1 MNRKGIILIL
11 LIMCVLSIPAI
22 GAAEIDVDDTNNT
35 KLTTTDS
42 DVVNQGNDLSL
53 SVSNNDT
60 LLSDVGESFTQLN
73 EDVSGDDVTLTKNYT
88 YVSSDSAFAGGITLS
103 GTKTING
110 NGNVVIDASNQARI
124 FKVTAGSTVT
134 FKGITF
140 INANPTQGP
149 GGAIFGTGVVHIENC
164 KFINNT
170 VNNANGGAVCLS
182 GAGSTITNSYFEG
195 NKATKNPNNMN
206 SGGAGAVFLNASN
219 IMISNSEF
227 IKNMAGLNG
236 GAIGS
241 SAMRI
246 ASCTITN
253 CTFTSNT
260 ANGSAGAIGMQSRD
274 FHIRDSTFKHNE
286 AKGMFTIYP
295 GNGGA
300 MVMRGWDSYAYNCTF
315 IDNTAAQH
323 GGAVYLTNTS
333 YEPLNNNT
341 GFVLCT
347 FIDNNAGMNG
357 GAVDWY
363 AGATYG
369 YINDSTFINNTAK
382 RSGGAV
388 HWSGHYGTISNST
401 FIDNNATGEITSEIG
416 GVIGGGDGGAVVWV
430 GSYGTIK
437 DNCIFT
443 NNYAANRGGAIFL
456 HGNATENC
464 TDITITHSHF
474 NSNYAGMNGG
484 AVDWNEGAHSGNI
497 LYSTFTNNTARSNGG
512 AVFWSGHDGEIY
524 YSNFTG
530 NKAEGLVIDSHNNI
544 GDGGAIIW
552 SGLNGTV
559 NNCRFVDNE
568 AAKRGGAVY
577 LQNCTHGNCTNT
589 TFAHDYFKNNTA
601 GTNGGAIDWH
611 EGANDGNV
619 LYSVFEENTAKRS
632 GGAVFWNGNVGE
644 ILHSNFTGNK
654 ALGIVNATSVM
665 GDVTYGG
672 DGGAVIWTGSEG
684 IVDDCRF
691 VDNEAAKRGGAIFL
705 QGTSKENCTNTTFKY
720 SYFKG
725 NVAGTNGGA
734 IDWSEGANDGL
745 VDNVT
750 FINNTAKR
758 SGGAIFWNGH
768 DGTITYARFYGN
780 RALGIA
786 NATDVYGNVTYGGD
800 GGAVMWSGGLGKVYY
815 SNFVNNTAAKRGG
828 AVFLQGS
835 ATEPCDDTIFK
846 DDYFANNVAGTNGGA
861 IDWSEGANDGLVDSV
876 TFINNTA
883 RRSGGAIYWYGER
896 GRIIDSN
903 FDDNRAL
910 GLVNAS
916 SSYGY
921 NTTGGDGGAVIWTGS
936 NGIVDNCNFT
946 DNYAAVRGGAVFL
959 QGSLEGYC
967 MNVTFSNSFF
977 ENNVA
982 ETNGGAVNFYV
993 GALEGRILN
1002 STFKNNNAKTGI
1014 GGAVVWKGYNGT
1026 IQDSSFTENYAKND
1040 GGSVY
1045 FEGDY
1050 GRVYNTSYDGNTA
1063 GDDGGALCWAGNY
1076 GKIYN
1081 LTANNNRGI
1090 SEGTSH
1096 SKGGTLIV
1104 TGSNMTIDVMEISNS
1119 YAEVEG
1125 GGLFL
1130 TGNNVNISN
1139 VEFYLC
1145 SVNDDSAENV
1155 GGALDIVGNNTRLI
1169 NATIQGSNAR
1179 YGGAIYVLG
1188 NHTRIISSSF
1198 DNSSANLGGS
1208 IYISGDNA
1216 TIIGSNFTNSY
1227 AYKDGGA
1234 IYITGFLTEIY
1245 NSTFIN
1251 GTAADDG
1258 GAVYWQGNNGTLDG
1272 CVFVNNKGISS
1283 YEVGSTTKKHTSKG
1297 GTISIIGNY
1306 TKISNSNFTDSFTEN
1321 NNGENFGGTIFITG
1335 HDVDLVGCNFNNSEA
1350 RSSDGGTIYIIGHD
1364 VRVINSTI
1372 DNSSAR
1378 KGGAIYI
1385 DGVNA
1390 SVINSTLNNT
1400 FAKTGNSYTANNL
1413 GGAVYIKGNNANI
1426 IGSEIENASAYQ
1438 GGGLYLEG
1446 DYCNVTNSSVKE
1458 GYAYVD
1464 GGALYSTGSYSNV
1477 YFSNFTSNEARG
1489 DGGAMYWHGGKNSR
1503 NNTIVGC
1510 IFLENVAYANS
1521 GSNTKGGGAIYW
1533 SEGGYYGTIK
1543 DSQFINNSVQSTV
1556 KADGGA
1562 ILWDKCHFAVID
1574 NCIFDGDYI
1583 ETTNTGD
1590 VWIQG
1595 GAIYLR
1601 VDDPYTISNS
1611 KFINCY
1617 SEKEAG
1623 ALYVQSNT
1631 NGRKILIVNTTF
1643 INNVA
1648 QSIGQNS
1655 NGGGAIQ
1662 VKQADIVILQNV
1674 TFINNTANQGGAVTV
1689 YDTKTNITFIDCT
1702 FDNNT
1707 ANNGNGG
1714 SIWAEKK
1721 FFIYNTTIAN
1731 STASGYGGGLYTTAD
1746 LSYDNLTFINNT
1758 ATSGGG
1764 LYWNKAGIKIQNM
1777 EFINNTALERGG
1789 GIYVTAGTATI
1800 QNVNMTGNK
1809 AFTGSAIWADK
1820 DITLVDVYLMENQA
1834 NSSSLDISFDESTGK
1849 IVVLFK
1855 GKDKYLNAIYLN
1867 GGTKLYCTNVTYW
1880 DKSGETNSGASKI
1893 TWPTTTAQDTPEGG
1907 QNLTV
1912 RVYGGDGKLVE
1923 QNILTNN
1930 DGKVYLNLADII
1942 SDTNYHEMYVESE
1955 LNDDTYYTIIKATT
1969 RSASQVNASANK
1981 TTYHSN
1987 STLNVNVTQ
1996 GATGNVS
2003 VYIGDTFIANIT
2015 LDNSKGSINMS
2026 TLVEGVYLPVG
2037 NHTLSFVYN
2046 GNVKYDKSNTTA
2058 ILEITKITPV
2068 MLLNVTGIGYN
2079 LLVNVTVMDGEYNI
2093 TDATGNVTIQVEDR
2107 TATIYLGNGQGM
2119 TIIYGLPIGNYTV
2132 NATYHGDNNYYNIT
2146 NSTEANVTE
2155 KTQTVLVL
2163 DVDSEKLYYINET
2176 VPIKVTILPKGE
2188 GNITLYIN
2196 GIPHELTLQ
2205 TVDNST
2211 FVEFNATELKD
2222 GINYVFATYEGTEI
2236 YAPSWAQD
2244 RFNVTKYN
2252 STIGIETANITFKD
2266 TEIINITLPE
2276 DAEGIIKVLI
2286 NDTPYLVELVGG
2298 SAQVNVS
2305 DLAVG
2310 TYNVT
2315 VIFNGDKKYYNST
2328 NSTLF
2333 NVTKIKPAIEID
2345 VDNVTYGNETVITVI
2360 LPDGVTGNVT
2370 IKVNDTILVYE
2381 EQEIV
2386 DGKVTLPGTILPA
2399 GNYTVEAT
2407 YNGDGNYSVCTA
2419 QTNFTVYR
2427 QAPVLTVTVE
2437 DINYGESAN
2446 ITVTVPDGVT
2456 GTIIIK
2462 VNGTESEPLTITEG
2476 KVNLTVAGLAVGNYP
2491 VEVIYSGNDNYSD
2504 DTVTTDFEVFQIG
2517 TELDVDVHDIT
2528 VWDTEYINITIKDA
2542 AGEII
2547 TNATGNVT
2555 INIDGVNHTAE
2566 IKDGIARFNTSDL
2579 TVGHKVIWVFYDG
2592 DRNLTANR
2600 SMAEFDVG
2608 QRAPMVNVTAQ
2619 NITVGEDGNITVKV
2633 PANATGYVI
2642 IEIIGGD
2649 TYFKNVTNGQ
2659 AVVYPQN
2666 LKVGNYTV
2674 RATYYGIST
2683 DNYTVNTA
2691 EANFTVKPIED
2702 YNITVIA
2709 NNITYG
2715 ENATV
2720 IVTLPSDATG
2730 NVTIYIGGVNRGTVN
2745 ITNGIATLTDIAGLK
2760 AGQHEVNVTY
2770 NGNER
2775 YASKDKN
2782 GTIFH
2787 VLPTDDWTLDIDVEA
2802 HKYGEDTIIT
2812 VTLPE
2817 NAKENVTLE
2826 IDGVNYTVKLT
2837 DGVGELRLNNLSAGL
2852 HEVNAYYPGD
2862 ENYTNKSSS
2871 DKFIIDQATPTII
2884 INATPAKVGDNATI
2898 NITVSGNATGNVTI
2912 YVDGQMFE
2920 RTIVNHTVSLNVTG
2934 LASGNHN
2941 VVVFYKGDQNYTSN
2955 INSTSLLIVK
2965 NSSDLVIVATPESVV
2980 VGKNTTITVTSV
2992 NVTSGNVIIEVN
3004 GINYTVA
3011 LNNGVAKLNVTLP
3024 VGDYTAKAYFLGD
3037 DKYNASTNTSNVFHV
3052 INKTAAWV
3060 NITADKVVEID
3071 NNLTFTVT
3079 TNSNSTLVVKV
3090 NGVVV
3095 TPVDGVYRFNGTVAG
3110 NYTITAEV
3118 AENDYYTQASNS
3130 TVFTVIKHN
3139 STVSID
3145 EIPNHFVGDEFDIT
3159 INNNTA
3165 VVVTING
3172 KEYPVVDG
3180 KVVVNTT
3187 KLPAGEYTVTATVYE
3202 NDKYYGNSST
3212 VSFNITKR
3220 ASSVNITVN
3229 PEYYVGEAF
3238 NITIQNN
3245 TAVNVTIN
3253 GKEYSIVN
3261 GNISIPADELPAGH
3275 YVITA
3280 TIKESDKY
3288 LANSTTKEFDVIK
3301 NNSNVNVTADPIKV
3315 GQTAIIEIAG
3325 PNDYDG
3331 MAVVTVYGKD
3341 YMVKLTSGAGQLEI
3355 AGLGNGTYDIN
3366 VTYLENDKYLQS
3378 INDTVKLIVS
3388 KVDDAEIT
3396 SSVENITVGDPA
3408 VIKVTLPEDATG
3420 NVTVTIGNIT
3430 RTVPI
3435 TGGENEILVP
3445 GVPVG
3450 DHEVK
3455 VTYNGDNK
3463 YLPANTTT
3471 SLTVKPAETDPSDIK
3486 VVDEGNGTVVVVVPK
3501 DATGNVTIT
3510 INGTNYPSP
3519 VINGTA
3525 TFDLTDEN
3533 PGTYNVTATYS
3544 GDKNYTPA
3552 TTNANVTIPKHA
3564 TPMSIE
3570 VKDAKVGETV
3580 KVTVNVPEDLKGNV
3594 TVEINGKTYS
3604 AKPSNGKAEFEIT
3617 GLLSGNKTVIAEYDG
3632 DDWYMANSTTVNF
3645 TVSKNPAPISVEV
3658 DNSTNGQATITVTL
3672 PEDAKGYVIVNVD
3685 GVDYGINLTAGDKSV
3700 TVPITHTGDYVAK
3713 VNYLGDDKYLGNS
3726 TSKDF
3731 HASSSKAHPN
3741 IAAEVENVPVGEDV
3755 TVKVTVPEGAD
3766 GNVTVTID
3774 NVTVT
3779 APVKSGEN
3787 IIKVPGVSEGNHDVN
3802 ISYSGNDRYEPEKIT
3817 KSVSVFRSI
3826 IANDMT
3832 RGWGSPY
3839 DYKAEFLDETGHVI
3853 ADTEVKFVVNGKTYT
3868 AKTNNQGIAYLDTS
3882 KLPVGK
3888 YNITCI
3894 NLVTGEQVTAKTT
3907 IVKRLIENKDIT
3919 MDFLDGTWYK
3929 VRAIGDDGKPVGEG
3943 EFVQISVHTVS
3954 YSCKTDKNGYAKLKI
3969 NLNPGKYTITAEYKN
3984 TTVKNKLVVKQ
3995 TFKLVKKT
4003 VSVKKGKKLVL
4014 QAKLKWSNGKAIK
4027 GKVIKIK
4034 FKGKTYK
4041 AKTNSKGIAKV
4052 TIKTKI
4058 TKKLKKGKKYAYS
4071 ATYQYNTVKGKVYVK

>member
-1 MNRKGIILIL
+1 
-11 LIMCVLSIPAI
+11 
-22 GAAEIDVDDTNNT
+22 
-35 KLTTTDS
+35 
-42 DVVNQGNDLSL
+42 
-53 SVSNNDT
+53 
-60 LLSDVGESFTQLN
+60 
-73 EDVSGDDVTLTKNYT
+73 
-88 YVSSDSAFAGGITLS
+88 
-103 GTKTING
+103 
-110 NGNVVIDASNQARI
+110 
-124 FKVTAGSTVT
+124 
-134 FKGITF
+134 
-140 INANPTQGP
+140 
-149 GGAIFGTGVVHIENC
+149 
-164 KFINNT
+164 
-170 VNNANGGAVCLS
+170 
-182 GAGSTITNSYFEG
+182 
-195 NKATKNPNNMN
+195 
-206 SGGAGAVFLNASN
+206 
-219 IMISNSEF
+219 
-227 IKNMAGLNG
+227 
-236 GAIGS
+236 
-241 SAMRI
+241 
-246 ASCTITN
+246 
-253 CTFTSNT
+253 
-260 ANGSAGAIGMQSRD
+260 
-274 FHIRDSTFKHNE
+274 
-286 AKGMFTIYP
+286 
-295 GNGGA
+295 
-300 MVMRGWDSYAYNCTF
+300 
-315 IDNTAAQH
+315 
-323 GGAVYLTNTS
+323 
-333 YEPLNNNT
+333 
-341 GFVLCT
+341 
-347 FIDNNAGMNG
+347 
-357 GAVDWY
+357 
-363 AGATYG
+363 
-369 YINDSTFINNTAK
+369 
-382 RSGGAV
+382 
-388 HWSGHYGTISNST
+388 
-401 FIDNNATGEITSEIG
+401 
-416 GVIGGGDGGAVVWV
+416 
-430 GSYGTIK
+430 
-437 DNCIFT
+437 
-443 NNYAANRGGAIFL
+443 
-456 HGNATENC
+456 
-464 TDITITHSHF
+464 
-474 NSNYAGMNGG
+474 
-484 AVDWNEGAHSGNI
+484 
-497 LYSTFTNNTARSNGG
+497 
-512 AVFWSGHDGEIY
+512 
-524 YSNFTG
+524 
-530 NKAEGLVIDSHNNI
+530 
-544 GDGGAIIW
+544 
-552 SGLNGTV
+552 
-559 NNCRFVDNE
+559 
-568 AAKRGGAVY
+568 
-577 LQNCTHGNCTNT
+577 
-589 TFAHDYFKNNTA
+589 
-601 GTNGGAIDWH
+601 
-611 EGANDGNV
+611 
-619 LYSVFEENTAKRS
+619 
-632 GGAVFWNGNVGE
+632 
-644 ILHSNFTGNK
+644 
-654 ALGIVNATSVM
+654 M

-672 DGGAVIWTGSEG
+672 DGGAVIWTGSNG

-705 QGTSKENCTNTTFKY
+705 QGTSKENCTNTVFKN
-720 SYFKG
+720 SYFR
-725 NVAGTNGGA
+725 NNTAGTNGGA

-993 GALEGRILN
+993 GAREGRILN

-1139 VEFYLC
+1139 VKFYLC

-1227 AYKDGGA
+1227 AYEDGGA

-1689 YDTKTNITFIDCT
+1689 YDTRTNITFIDCT
-1702 FDNNT
+1702 FDHNT

-1923 QNILTNN
+1923 QNILTDN

-2093 TDATGNVTIQVEDR
+2093 TDVTGNVTIQVEDR

-2252 STIGIETANITFKD
+2252 STIGIETANITFKG
-2266 TEIINITLPE
+2266 TEIINITLLE

-2730 NVTIYIGGVNRGTVN
+2730 NVTIYIGGVNKGTVN

-2871 DKFIIDQATPTII
+2871 DKFIIDQATPAIA
-2884 INATPAKVGDNATI
+2884 INTTTAKVGENATV

-2965 NSSDLVIVATPESVV
+2965 NSSDLIIVATPESVV

-3011 LNNGVAKLNVTLP
+3011 LSNGVAKLNVTLP

-3037 DKYNASTNTSNVFHV
+3037 DKYNASTNTSNAFHV

-3095 TPVDGVYRFNGTVAG
+3095 TPVDGVYKFNGTVAG

-3130 TVFTVIKHN
+3130 TVFTVVKHNSTVSIDVGKVYEVESDFNIVITNNTAVVVTINGKEYSVADGKVVINTTALTVGHYIVTVTIAENDKYYANSTTKEFDIIKHNATIASITVPDVNVGVGKAATITVTMGNVTAGSLIIEVDGHNYTVPIVNKVAQLNVTLPIGDYTAKAYYLGDDKYNPVNATSDEFSVKDKEIPIIIIDAPKVVEVDNNIVFTVTNSTPVNVTVNGVTVELKDGKYTYNVTVAGTATIIVRSAETDEYYEGFNSTTVTVIKHN

-3159 INNNTA
+3159 INNNTS

-3325 PNDYDG
+3325 PNDYGG

-3408 VIKVTLPEDATG
+3408 VIKVTVPEDATG

-3435 TGGENEILVP
+3435 NGGENEILVP

-3510 INGTNYPSP
+3510 INGTDYTST

-3894 NLVTGEQVTAKTT
+3894 NPVTGEQVTAKTT